1 MIATISN
8 NDIDFMTEL
17 IDSIVDDRSYD
28 LPSDYIEKTRY
39 LPKGLTPRPGFF
51 DFDYTPYLKEPFN
64 LLAPDSGIERIV
76 FMKPAQIGYTVGFL
90 QNAVLYHIG
99 SNPKRVQ
106 FVTADNI
113 LAEETVKT
121 QINPMIEHSGIE
133 HLIYAQSKPKGGRGT
148 GSTNTMKEYPGGY
161 VRFVGAKNPDSARGR
176 TFERNLYDEIDAWL
190 DDKREGSKIALF
202 DNRSNAFSLTR
213 KSVYGS
219 TPLITQSSKI
229 TALYLEGDQ
238 RNFFI
243 RCPRCG
249 EQIILKWHGVTEDG
263 FKFGIDF
270 LHEKGLPIY
279 DTVHYNCPIC
289 EGQFKNY
296 EKVKF
301 MEPDSCEWIST
312 LPDGQKPLVP
322 RTASFWLNALYSP
335 PGMYPWERIVEDW
348 VKCWDIEKGK
358 IKDIG
363 KYREFRNTKQ
373 GLSFEEKGESI
384 SYDKAII
391 HRRGYAIKT
400 IPNILIKKDT
410 GGIGLV
416 VIASIDCQINNL
428 FVDVKIYTSG
438 GRTYTIDFFSI
449 DGPTQTH
456 GSVSWKIAEKFI
468 DEQIYVDEEGRQ
480 YKIQNTFID
489 SSKYTE
495 YVYAFCSQYSVGVY
509 PIKGQRSIDGNIT
522 YKSMSKAVVEK
533 SGCTDAFLVNTTRLK
548 DKIAAN
554 LQRSEWITDMKQP
567 DWYPNFP
574 EDLKDDYFKQFEAES
589 KVEVRDKIT
598 NVWKASYW
606 KAKSGVDNHAF
617 DTYVYN
623 LAALEMLATVIC
635 MSDDYLDL
643 ESLEWSAFWAYAKTG
658 AFYIDK

>member
-1 MIATISN
+1 
-8 NDIDFMTEL
+8 
-17 IDSIVDDRSYD
+17 
-28 LPSDYIEKTRY
+28 
-39 LPKGLTPRPGFF
+39 
-51 DFDYTPYLKEPFN
+51 
-64 LLAPDSGIERIV
+64 
-76 FMKPAQIGYTVGFL
+76 MKPAQIGYTVGYL

-106 FVTADNI
+106 FVTADNG

-121 QINPMIEHSGIE
+121 QINPMIEYSGIE
-133 HLIYAQSKPKGGRGT
+133 HLIYAQSKMKGSRST

-229 TALYLEGDQ
+229 YALYLEGDQ

-243 RCPRCG
+243 HCPRCG
-249 EQIILKWHGVTEDG
+249 EQIVLKWHGVTDNG
-263 FKFGIDF
+263 FKYGIDF

-279 DTVHYNCPIC
+279 ETVHYNCPIC
-289 EGQFKNY
+289 EGEFKNF

-301 MEPDSCEWIST
+301 MQPDECEWKPT
-312 LPDGQKPLVP
+312 VKPLVP

-348 VKCWDIEKGK
+348 VKAWDVEKGR

-373 GLSFEEKGESI
+373 GLPFEEKGESV
-384 SYDKAII
+384 SYEKAII
-391 HRRGYAIKT
+391 HRRNYPTGT
-400 IPNILIKKDT
+400 IDNEQIKKDT
-410 GGIGLV
+410 GGIALL
-416 VIASIDCQINNL
+416 VIASVDCQLNNL
-428 FVDVKIYTSG
+428 FVDVKAYTSG
-438 GRTYTIDFFSI
+438 GRTYTLDFFSLE
-449 DGPTQTH
+449 GKTQQH
-456 GSVSWKIAEKFI
+456 DSDSWRRLEKFI
-468 DEQIYVDEEGRQ
+468 YEQIYIDNKGRQ
-480 YKIQNTFID
+480 YRIQNTFID
-489 SSKYTE
+489 SGKYTE
-495 YVYAFCSQYSVGVY
+495 YVYKFCSAYLVGVY
-509 PIKGQRSIDGNIT
+509 PIKGARALKGNIP
-522 YKSMSKAVVEK
+522 YRSMSKQVIEK
-533 SGCTDAFLVNTTRLK
+533 SMCTDVFEINTTRFK
-548 DKIAAN
+548 DHIAAN

-574 EDLKDDYFKQFEAES
+574 QDLKDDYFKQFEAES
-589 KVEVRDKIT
+589 KVEVRDAVT
-598 NVWKASYW
+598 NEWRGSFWKQ
-606 KAKSGVDNHAF
+606 KSGVDNHAF

-623 LAALEMLATVIC
+623 LAALEMFATVIC
-635 MSDDYLDL
+635 MSEDYLGLD
-643 ESLEWSAFWAYAKTG
+643 SLDWNQFWLYAKTG